1 MIHFHWDK
9 RIKKSKLNNTTWGF
23 NTEIST
29 RLLLSNADY
38 FNENMCVSHSY
49 ISSEFSWSPTHS
61 RSLKKKGIS
70 FFLIFFF
77 ANLVFNWKTFA
88 LQNLVFFGHTSTRIS
103 LRYTHAFS
111 KYSFLSFWLLF
122 LLFKGQRNDTIWLLH
137 NEKWRKEHDL
147 PLLVFFYTFQKTLT
161 PLVNSY

>member
-49 ISSEFSWSPTHS
+49 ISSEFSWSPTYS
-61 RSLKKKGIS
+61 RSLKNKGIS
-70 FFLIFFF
+70 FLLILFF
-77 ANLVFNWKTFA
+77 ANLVFNWNIFA
-88 LQNLVFFGHTSTRIS
+88 LQNLVFFLVIHQQELAIGTPMSPPSEASLPSPSPPHLSRLSQSPCLSSLSHTANF
-103 LRYTHAFS
+103 H
-111 KYSFLSFWLLF
+111 WLP
-122 LLFKGQRNDTIWLLH
+122 ILH
-137 NEKWRKEHDL
+137 MVL
-147 PLLVFFYTFQKTLT
+147 
-161 PLVNSY
+161 

>member
-29 RLLLSNADY
+29 RLLLSNANY

-61 RSLKKKGIS
+61 RILKNKGIS
-70 FFLIFFF
+70 FLLIFFF
-77 ANLVFNWKTFA
+77 FNQFSFYMKDICFTACCVFSVIHQQELAIRTPMSPPSETSLPSPSPPHPSRLSQSPCLSSLSHTANF
-88 LQNLVFFGHTSTRIS
+88 H
-103 LRYTHAFS
+103 
-111 KYSFLSFWLLF
+111 WLP
-122 LLFKGQRNDTIWLLH
+122 ILH
-137 NEKWRKEHDL
+137 MVL
-147 PLLVFFYTFQKTLT
+147 
-161 PLVNSY
+161 